1 MVGWQRHIQSLIRSF
16 GKTSTAISATATFS
30 CSIFRPQFLQTA
42 STISRPFSQHLGFS
56 SSTNLLADEPTLE
69 SKNEGQTQNPPLQ
82 QVQYVLKGVTQDP
95 NKIDLVGK
103 LVRGMRVEDV
113 LSQLKVTDKQAAKTM
128 YQAIHSARAD
138 ATYKHG
144 LDPDRLLVAGA
155 SIGKG
160 FLGFS
165 KKRLSYHGKGNGI
178 KVRPKYQLTVILREI
193 APEQEAEIAGQRAS
207 NFLYLSRRLRL
218 TKEENKHVPLQL
230 IRKHKGKFSNGQPSG
245 MAS

>member
-1 MVGWQRHIQSLIRSF
+1 MVGWQRNCIQSLTRHF
-16 GKTSTAISATATFS
+16 GKATLVEATST
-30 CSIFRPQFLQTA
+30 PQTQQSLLR
-42 STISRPFSQHLGFS
+42 RPFYHYSQHLGIS
-56 SSTNLLADEPTLE
+56 SSRNLLSDSSSNVPSPNTL
-69 SKNEGQTQNPPLQ
+69 NPPPPSLK

-113 LSQLKVTDKQAAKTM
+113 LSQLSVTDKQAAKTM
-128 YQAIHSARAD
+128 YQAIYSARAD

-160 FLGFS
+160 FVGFS
-165 KKRLSYHGKGNGI
+165 KKRLAYHGKGNGI
-178 KVRPKYQLTVILREI
+178 KVRPKHQLAVVLREI
-193 APEQEAEIAGQRAS
+193 APEEEAEIARQRAD
-207 NFLYLSRRLRL
+207 NFLYLSKRLRL
-218 TKEENKHVPLQL
+218 TKEENKNIPLQL
-230 IRKHKGKFSNGQPSG
+230 IRKNKGKFSDGEPSG